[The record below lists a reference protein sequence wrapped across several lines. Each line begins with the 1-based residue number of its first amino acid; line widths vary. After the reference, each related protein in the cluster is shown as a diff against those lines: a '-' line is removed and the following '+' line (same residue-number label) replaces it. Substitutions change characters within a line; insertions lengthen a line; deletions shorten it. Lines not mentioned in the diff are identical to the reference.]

1 MIDAPLGR
9 GSTLLRGNLGRSR
22 GLLHAGGLHRG
33 LNITATA
40 ASAAAA
46 ASATI
51 ATAIAAAMA
60 TTVATTVA
68 TVAMMA
74 STVAATMAAAAS
86 AAAAAKDEG
95 RSLLLTAH
103 QGDSNQGEKHRQS
116 KHNNSV
122 HPRILQ
128 LLTGT
133 VSGKYQV
140 AVSQRSQRGGRRHQR
155 RDATCLSDD
164 ATSIHPKRSL
174 LSKSTGCEECSGH
187 KG

>member
-1 MIDAPLGR
+1 
-9 GSTLLRGNLGRSR
+9 
-22 GLLHAGGLHRG
+22 

-74 STVAATMAAAAS
+74 STVAAAVAATMAAAAS